1 MRIKVKKMF
10 KLNFFL
16 LICHFTPKTC
26 NGGDLLPITTTNDP
40 SVFLSNSVNDSQG
53 LMCLKYKQFFYYK
66 QHPTCQDDP
75 LLSSTST
82 PDFKQYSIN
91 VQKIF

>member
-1 MRIKVKKMF
+1 MKIKVKKMF
-10 KLNFFL
+10 TLKFFS
-16 LICHFTPKTC
+16 LICRFTPKTC

-66 QHPTCQDDP
+66 QHPTVGWD
-75 LLSSTST
+75 LTWMFSN
-82 PDFKQYSIN
+82 KGRY
-91 VQKIF
+91 